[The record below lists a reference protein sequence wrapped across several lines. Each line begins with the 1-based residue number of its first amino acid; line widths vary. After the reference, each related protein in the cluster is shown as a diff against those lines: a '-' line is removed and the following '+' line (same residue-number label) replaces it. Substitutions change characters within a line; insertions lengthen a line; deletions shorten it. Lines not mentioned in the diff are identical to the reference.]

1 MSMQTGKKISAL
13 RRKLGISQKDLA
25 SQLRMHGV
33 DVTNQAVSKW
43 ENGSS
48 LPNAQQFLILCSIL
62 QVQDV
67 MGEFCGVD
75 NSSILS
81 GLNEAGRKKAMDYIE
96 LLHLSGLYSPEVPK
110 AADVRRLPLY
120 DIAVSA
126 GTGQFLDTSDYE
138 LTQVDADV
146 PVSANFGVRIS
157 GDSMEPRFSDGQTVW
172 VRQQSTLDNGEIGV
186 FLYDDNAYIKKLR
199 KSYDST
205 YLVSLNNDYG
215 DIIIDDRSELRILGK
230 VVS

>member
-110 AADVRRLPLY
+110 TADVRRLPLY

>member
-48 LPNAQQFLILCSIL
+48 LPNAQQFLILCRIL

-110 AADVRRLPLY
+110 TADVRRLPLY